1 MAQESEICPDPENK
15 KAKKI
20 YDQAFDKFRDK
31 KTNEAYPLFRQVLQ
45 IDSSCGK
52 CFFFIG
58 LINFKKI
65 DYNLKAASKYFEES
79 IKLCPDFDINVYYYL
94 GDIYYGAENWAMAEK
109 YLTIFLKDPGKIESD
124 ADQTRAQSML
134 KFAKMYNKVLNN
146 PVPFNPVCVKG
157 VSSPTDDYI
166 PSMSPDGETMFYAR
180 VIQLPPNKSDL
191 IQKPIFTEK
200 FYYSQKK
207 NSLYDNGQEMP
218 YPFNVNQNEGGAS
231 LTIDNKELFYT
242 VCKDK
247 GSYYNCD
254 IYYTKKDADGMWGE
268 VAPLDY
274 VNNDDSWESMPC
286 ISSDGNTL
294 FFVSDRKG
302 GLGGYDIWFSKKNQ
316 KGEWSVPENMGKN
329 INTSRN
335 EKTPFL
341 HSDGQ
346 TFYYSSDSPNLAG
359 LGGYDIYYS
368 RMQPDGSWGKPVNI
382 GYPINSTEDD
392 AGFFVSLDGK
402 TGYFTSNKL
411 HCAGGWDVYSFDLY
425 KEARPEEMKILKGN
439 IKEEKSESPVNA
451 RIEIKNVATKKVRQ
465 IPVDSVSGSYSLV
478 VNTKNDYVLTVK
490 KEDYAYESKLIA
502 AADTVREEAV
512 KQVDFEVKPI
522 VVGQSYKLNDI
533 YFGSNSFELNTDSK
547 AVLDGFIEFLAENPK
562 IKVIIAGHTDNIG
575 NDQANIQLSESR
587 SKSVFNYLVDRG
599 IKAERLSY
607 KGFGKEKPV
616 ASNDTEAGRAKNRRT
631 EFVILEK

>member
-1 MAQESEICPDPENK
+1 MLSRSKIVILLFILCLAPAFRSMAQESEICPDPENK

-218 YPFNVNQNEGGAS
+218 YPFNVNQNEG
-231 LTIDNKELFYT
+231 
-242 VCKDK
+242 
-247 GSYYNCD
+247 
-254 IYYTKKDADGMWGE
+254 
-268 VAPLDY
+268 
-274 VNNDDSWESMPC
+274 
-286 ISSDGNTL
+286 
-294 FFVSDRKG
+294 
-302 GLGGYDIWFSKKNQ
+302 
-316 KGEWSVPENMGKN
+316 
-329 INTSRN
+329 
-335 EKTPFL
+335 
-341 HSDGQ
+341 
-346 TFYYSSDSPNLAG
+346 
-359 LGGYDIYYS
+359 
-368 RMQPDGSWGKPVNI
+368 
-382 GYPINSTEDD
+382 
-392 AGFFVSLDGK
+392 
-402 TGYFTSNKL
+402 
-411 HCAGGWDVYSFDLY
+411 
-425 KEARPEEMKILKGN
+425 
-439 IKEEKSESPVNA
+439 
-451 RIEIKNVATKKVRQ
+451 EI
-465 IPVDSVSGSYSLV
+465 
-478 VNTKNDYVLTVK
+478 
-490 KEDYAYESKLIA
+490 
-502 AADTVREEAV
+502 
-512 KQVDFEVKPI
+512 
-522 VVGQSYKLNDI
+522 
-533 YFGSNSFELNTDSK
+533 
-547 AVLDGFIEFLAENPK
+547 
-562 IKVIIAGHTDNIG
+562 
-575 NDQANIQLSESR
+575 
-587 SKSVFNYLVDRG
+587 
-599 IKAERLSY
+599 
-607 KGFGKEKPV
+607 
-616 ASNDTEAGRAKNRRT
+616 GRAH
-631 EFVILEK
+631 V